1 MFGGSNHRFD
11 QGCPNTSVLQF
22 AQSRHGCSSRGRN
35 HVFELSGM
43 ELLLIKQCSRSSQC
57 PMSEPVSLIARQTSS
72 DCAISHGFSH
82 KSYVSR
88 A

>member
-22 AQSRHGCSSRGRN
+22 AQSRHGRTARRGD
-35 HVFELSGM
+35 HIFELSWM
-43 ELLLIKQCSRSSQC
+43 ELLLIKQCSRSGQC
-57 PMSEPVSLIARQTSS
+57 PMSEPVGLIARQTSS

-82 KSYVSR
+82 QSHVSR

>member
-1 MFGGSNHRFD
+1 
-11 QGCPNTSVLQF
+11 
-22 AQSRHGCSSRGRN
+22 
-35 HVFELSGM
+35 M
-43 ELLLIKQCSRSSQC
+43 ELLLIKQCSRSGQC
-57 PMSEPVSLIARQTSS
+57 PMSEPVGLIARQTSS